1 MVCQRQDQMIPADK
15 VNYID
20 EERYHIVHDSRDIV
34 WIYTYGNGLFAYD
47 LATDELQH
55 FESNING
62 FSHITSN
69 FLQYIM
75 EDRAGGIWVSSE
87 YTGISRLSV
96 LNEGAERVFPEDETL
111 SDRSNTVRMINRMPD
126 DKIWLGTRRGGLYIY
141 DPHLKTIESSRYF
154 DSNIY
159 AVEEGADGS
168 IWLGSRGNGLSID
181 GKWYTYHS
189 DDPLSIGNNNIFTLY
204 RDRKNRMWIGTFGGG
219 LNLAVKEKDKYVFKR
234 FLNNFYSQRQE
245 EIQRKRAE
253 ADAVRENLEAQLGIV
268 DKKKEELDKLQHQEI
283 EKLEALSGLSADEAK
298 ERLVESLKEEA
309 KTQAQ
314 SYIND
319 IMDDAKL
326 TASKEAK
333 RIVIQ
338 SIQRVATETAI
349 ENSVTVFHIESDE
362 IKGRIIGREGRNIR
376 ALEAATGVEI
386 VVDDTPEAIVLSA
399 FDPVRREIARLA
411 LHQLVTDGRIHP
423 ARIEEVVAK
432 VRKQVEEEIIETG
445 KRTTID
451 LGIHG
456 LHPELIRIIGKM
468 KYRSS
473 YGQNLLQHARE
484 TANLC
489 AVMASELGLNPKKAK
504 RAGLLHDIGKVPD
517 EEPELPHALL
527 GMKLAEKFKEKP
539 DICNAIGAHHD
550 EIEMTSLLAP
560 IVQVC
565 DAISGARP
573 GARREIVEAYIKRLN
588 DLEQLA
594 MSYPGV
600 TKTYAIQAGR
610 ELRVI
615 VGADKIDDKQ
625 TENLSGEIAKKIQ
638 DEMTYPGQVKITVIR
653 ETRAVSFAK

>member
-1 MVCQRQDQMIPADK
+1 MVTIAIAIVCFIIGAGLSYMFF
-15 VNYID
+15 
-20 EERYHIVHDSRDIV
+20 RY
-34 WIYTYGNGLFAYD
+34 G
-47 LATDELQH
+47 
-55 FESNING
+55 
-62 FSHITSN
+62 
-69 FLQYIM
+69 
-75 EDRAGGIWVSSE
+75 
-87 YTGISRLSV
+87 
-96 LNEGAERVFPEDETL
+96 
-111 SDRSNTVRMINRMPD
+111 
-126 DKIWLGTRRGGLYIY
+126 
-141 DPHLKTIESSRYF
+141 LKTKH
-154 DSNIY
+154 DNIIKE
-159 AVEEGADGS
+159 AETEAEV
-168 IWLGSRGNGLSID
+168 I
-181 GKWYTYHS
+181 K
-189 DDPLSIGNNNIFTLY
+189 
-204 RDRKNRMWIGTFGGG
+204 KNK
-219 LNLAVKEKDKYVFKR
+219 LLEVKEK
-234 FLNNFYSQRQE
+234 FLNKKADLEKEVAIRNQKIQQAENKLKQREIVLNQKQE
-245 EIQRKRAE
+245 EVQRKRNEAE
-253 ADAVRENLEAQLGIV
+253 AIKENLEAQIAIV
-268 DKKKEELDKLQHQEI
+268 EQKKGEWDLKKEELNRLQAQER
-283 EKLEALSGLSADEAK
+283 EKLETISGLSAEEAK

-309 KTQAQ
+309 KTQAA

-319 IMDDAKL
+319 IMDDAKM
-326 TASKEAK
+326 TATREAK

-349 ENSVTVFHIESDE
+349 ENSVTVFHIDSDE

-432 VRKQVEEEIIETG
+432 VKKQVEEEIIETG

-489 AVMASELGLNPKKAK
+489 AVMAAELGLNPKKAK

-517 EEPELPHALL
+517 EEGELPHALY
-527 GMKLAEKFKEKP
+527 GMKIAEKFKEKP

-550 EIEMTSLLAP
+550 ETEMTSLLAP

-600 TKTYAIQAGR
+600 TKTYVIQAGR

-625 TENLSGEIAKKIQ
+625 TESLSSEIAKKIQ

>member
-1 MVCQRQDQMIPADK
+1 MLTTVILA
-15 VNYID
+15 
-20 EERYHIVHDSRDIV
+20 IVAFLVGGALS
-34 WIYTYGNGLFAYD
+34 YGFFKYG
-47 LATDELQH
+47 
-55 FESNING
+55 
-62 FSHITSN
+62 
-69 FLQYIM
+69 
-75 EDRAGGIWVSSE
+75 
-87 YTGISRLSV
+87 
-96 LNEGAERVFPEDETL
+96 
-111 SDRSNTVRMINRMPD
+111 
-126 DKIWLGTRRGGLYIY
+126 
-141 DPHLKTIESSRYF
+141 LKTKYDTIIKEAETEAEV
-154 DSNIY
+154 I
-159 AVEEGADGS
+159 
-168 IWLGSRGNGLSID
+168 
-181 GKWYTYHS
+181 K
-189 DDPLSIGNNNIFTLY
+189 
-204 RDRKNRMWIGTFGGG
+204 KNK
-219 LNLAVKEKDKYVFKR
+219 LLEVKEK
-234 FLNNFYSQRQE
+234 FLNKKADLEKEVALRNQKIQQAENKLKQREMVLNQKNE
-245 EIQRKRAE
+245 ELQRKRNETE
-253 ADAVRENLEAQLGIV
+253 AIKENLDAQLVIIE
-268 DKKKEELDKLQHQEI
+268 KKKEELDTLQSQER
-283 EKLEALSGLSADEAK
+283 EKLETISGLSAEEAK

-326 TASKEAK
+326 TANREAK

-423 ARIEEVVAK
+423 ARIEEV
-432 VRKQVEEEIIETG
+432 RKQVEDEIIETG

-527 GMKLAEKFKEKP
+527 GMKLAEKYKEKA

-550 EIEMTSLLAP
+550 EVEMTSLLAP

-625 TENLSGEIAKKIQ
+625 TESLSTEIAKKIQ